1 MKAHSK
7 EVMKTG
13 YDQFFKKAKEA
24 SVKSKPSIDVQKL
37 QQARKKNPKKK
48 SKFPLMQFFMFGLVA
63 IGILFVFDRSDDIE
77 KMLKKVEIGVS
88 FAAAEE
94 KPAAAAEPKAE
105 AKEEPKKD
113 EKKEEAKAEPK
124 PDETD
129 YLFKL
134 AERKKQLDVREEELN
149 RYAAEIAKQKEEID
163 VKLKKLEETRT
174 KISTA
179 LEDKIKADDSKVDT
193 LVQMYSNMK
202 PQQAAKVFETL
213 DEDLVIEILS
223 RMKKKSAADIL
234 NLVKAE
240 KAQVLAERYAGYRV
254 PASK

>member
-1 MKAHSK
+1 MFAVVALLGLFIFDHSD
-7 EVMKTG
+7 EV
-13 YDQFFKKAKEA
+13 E
-24 SVKSKPSIDVQKL
+24 
-37 QQARKKNPKKK
+37 QQ
-48 SKFPLMQFFMFGLVA
+48 
-63 IGILFVFDRSDDIE
+63 
-77 KMLKKVEIGVS
+77 LKKVEIGLN
-88 FAAAEE
+88 FAQAEE
-94 KPAAAAEPKAE
+94 KPAAHAAEA
-105 AKEEPKKD
+105 KKD
-113 EKKEEAKAEPK
+113 EKPSADAKSVAVEAK
-124 PDETD
+124 PDESD

-134 AERKKQLDVREEELN
+134 GERKKQLDVREEELN
-149 RYAAEIAKQKEEID
+149 KYAAEIAKQKDEIEA
-163 VKLKKLEETRT
+163 KLKKLEETRA

-202 PQQAAKVFETL
+202 PQQAAKVFESL

>member
-1 MKAHSK
+1 
-7 EVMKTG
+7 MKTG
-13 YDQFFKKAKEA
+13 YDQFFKKAKET
-24 SVKSKPSIDVQKL
+24 SQLKPKVDIKKL
-37 QQARKKNPKKK
+37 QSKKQNLKKK
-48 SKFPLMQFFMFGLVA
+48 SKFPIVRISLFAVVALAALLV
-63 IGILFVFDRSDDIE
+63 FENSEDIE
-77 KMLKKVEIGVS
+77 KQLRKIDIGFSV
-88 FAAAEE
+88 AEAEE
-94 KPAAAAEPKAE
+94 KAAAAASDKKADDKHASSE
-105 AKEEPKKD
+105 KKD
-113 EKKEEAKAEPK
+113 GNNAEVKTEAK
-124 PDETD
+124 PDEAD

-134 AERKKQLDVREEELN
+134 SERKKQLDAREEELN
-149 RYAAEIAKQKEEID
+149 RYAAEIAKQKEEIEI
-163 VKLKKLEETRT
+163 KLKKLEETRT

-179 LEDKIKADDSKVDT
+179 LEDKIKTDDAKVDT

-254 PASK
+254 PAGK

>member
-1 MKAHSK
+1 
-7 EVMKTG
+7 MKTG
-13 YDQFFKKAKEA
+13 YDQFFKKAKETSQLKIQVDAKKLQSRKQNSNA
-24 SVKSKPSIDVQKL
+24 SV
-37 QQARKKNPKKK
+37 KKK
-48 SKFPLMQFFMFGLVA
+48 SKFPVIQFSMFALVA
-63 IGILFVFDRSDDIE
+63 MGALAIFEHSEDIE
-77 KMLKKVEIGVS
+77 KQLRKIDIGFSV
-88 FAAAEE
+88 AQAEE
-94 KPAAAAEPKAE
+94 KPAEH
-105 AKEEPKKD
+105 AKDEHAVKEDKKD
-113 EKKEEAKAEPK
+113 AKSLAVEAK

-129 YLFKL
+129 YIFKL
-134 AERKKQLDVREEELN
+134 SERKKQLDAREEELN
-149 RYAAEIAKQKEEID
+149 RYAAEIAKQKEDIEA
-163 VKLKKLEETRT
+163 KLKKLEETRS

-179 LEDKIKADDSKVDT
+179 LEDKIKTDDAKVDT

>member
-1 MKAHSK
+1 
-7 EVMKTG
+7 MKTG
-13 YDQFFKKAKEA
+13 YDQFFKKAKET
-24 SVKSKPSIDVQKL
+24 SQVKTKVDVQKL
-37 QQARKKNPKKK
+37 QKRKAPSKKK
-48 SKFPLMQFFMFGLVA
+48 SKFPIVQFSIFAIVA
-63 IGILFVFDRSDDIE
+63 LASLFIFEKSEEIE
-77 KMLKKVEIGVS
+77 KQLKRVDIGFS
-88 FAAAEE
+88 LAQAEE
-94 KPAAAAEPKAE
+94 KAAEHTAAADSEHAA
-105 AKEEPKKD
+105 KKD
-113 EKKEEAKAEPK
+113 EKKPEAKNSMAEAK
-124 PDETD
+124 PDEAD

-134 AERKKQLDVREEELN
+134 SEHKKQLDVREEELN
-149 RYAAEIAKQKEEID
+149 RYAAELAKQKEDIEG
-163 VKLKKLEETRT
+163 KLKKLEETRA

-179 LEDKIKADDSKVDT
+179 LEDKIKADDAKVDT